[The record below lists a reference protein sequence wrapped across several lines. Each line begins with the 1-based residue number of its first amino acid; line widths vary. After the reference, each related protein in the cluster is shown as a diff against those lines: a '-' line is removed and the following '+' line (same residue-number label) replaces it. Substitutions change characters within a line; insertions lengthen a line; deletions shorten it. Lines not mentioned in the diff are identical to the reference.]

1 MNLRN
6 CVFSLER
13 CILLYQQTRKN
24 KKNNADTVNK
34 KLICSVETATLSVY
48 GVSRPTEGERDLW
61 SKKFVKRGRFY
72 IGNKKTGE
80 EVTTTYKYTCAVVQK
95 PDHYYIFILLQQ
107 ILVKF
112 DSLWYK
118 ESAKTRRI
126 VSNVATNR
134 GLYYYYFVKPSVLN
148 FRG

>member
-1 MNLRN
+1 MESVGLLR
-6 CVFSLER
+6 E
-13 CILLYQQTRKN
+13 KE
-24 KKNNADTVNK
+24 
-34 KLICSVETATLSVY
+34 IC
-48 GVSRPTEGERDLW
+48 GV
-61 SKKFVKRGRFY
+61 KKFVKRGRFY
-72 IGNKKTGE
+72 IGNKKSGE
-80 EVTTTYKYTCAVVQK
+80 EVTTTYKYTGAVVQK

-112 DSLWYK
+112 DNLWYK

-134 GLYYYYFVKPSVLN
+134 GLYYYYFFKPSVLN